1 MNGGDDRW
9 LADRRR
15 SPASENIFENPAS
28 EGSARDSR
36 ARGGERVHGD
46 EDERF
51 RYAVASSRA
60 VATPARDDDDA
71 CEVGG
76 ETSTPGE
83 GGENA
88 GC

>member
-1 MNGGDDRW
+1 MTIAGSPIAG
-9 LADRRR
+9 ARRR
-15 SPASENIFENPAS
+15 VKISLKIQ
-28 EGSARDSR
+28 R
-36 ARGGERVHGD
+36 AREALETLARAVENAFHGD

-83 GGENA
+83 GGENS